1 MTGGKSGSTTY
12 AFEGLSAFRSNGCI
26 VGVVVDGVDGVCK
39 LQYFSQLEMAGGPTI
54 LVVVAVT
61 ATFSK
66 ELSLGEDR

>member
-1 MTGGKSGSTTY
+1 
-12 AFEGLSAFRSNGCI
+12 